1 MAYELK
7 KRFIKKIY
15 GGLAAAL
22 SGLLCCACGMAPD
35 DLSTFPQDE
44 TEVINNL
51 STLSTE
57 ESTSVDNENVNNEE
71 EYSDEE
77 MKQEIEET
85 SAEEEDEGTERDS
98 EIESEE
104 ASSYMD
110 EILADAEYYYVYYAT
125 VYQSID
131 EETAL
136 EFDEK
141 AFAVAYKSIKN
152 ETLTDYFSDIS
163 WLSREE
169 GISLSFT
176 PNEIMFPS
184 QNKSANLWMARC
196 IHAFELIEA
205 EYSSD
210 ENWDNPDSLKPQFHC
225 HAIYARQNKVPWN
238 IEPYRTETS
247 FLKIV
252 LASGNP
258 DS

>member
-1 MAYELK
+1 MANELK
-7 KRFIKKIY
+7 KRLNKKIY

-22 SGLLCCACGMAPD
+22 SGLLCCACGIASD

-44 TEVINNL
+44 TEIINNL

-77 MKQEIEET
+77 MTQEIEDT
-85 SAEEEDEGTERDS
+85 SAEET
-98 EIESEE
+98 
-104 ASSYMD
+104 SSYMD
-110 EILADAEYYYVYYAT
+110 EILADAAYYYVYYAA

-131 EETAL
+131 EETTR

-141 AFAVAYKSIKN
+141 SFIVAYKSIKN
-152 ETLTDYFSDIS
+152 ETLADYFSDIS

-196 IHAFELIEA
+196 IHAFEMVEE
-205 EYSSD
+205 EYSDD

-247 FLKIV
+247 FLKII